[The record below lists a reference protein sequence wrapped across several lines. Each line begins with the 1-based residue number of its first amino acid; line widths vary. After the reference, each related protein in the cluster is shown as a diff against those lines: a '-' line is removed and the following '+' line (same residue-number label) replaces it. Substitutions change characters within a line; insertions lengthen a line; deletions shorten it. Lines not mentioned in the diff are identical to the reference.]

1 MRPLHNLYSI
11 CRTFEELKLESQISH
26 KCGTLTDEQLAQ
38 FGSNINRKNKS
49 INCGP
54 QTVLLAER
62 EFSPFR
68 ICVSSGF
75 GSSIGTISPLES
87 KLATF
92 QYKEV

>member
-26 KCGTLTDEQLAQ
+26 KCVTLTDEQLAQ

-54 QTVLLAER
+54 QTVLLAE
-62 EFSPFR
+62 FSSFR

-75 GSSIGTISPLES
+75 GSSIGTILSLES